1 MRKASRHDPR
11 SQLGFDALMLEA
23 DRTNHARRVEQANAH
38 LPGTMEEA
46 LPFLWELLDEHHTTM
61 LAGQVDK
68 VMFCREEAHRLAV
81 KLNGGKAGILANET
95 SPGCVL
101 ARETSAAPGTV
112 PAWGQKGSFIVT
124 VAGMRVRIEIEGI
137 FGLFAAW
144 SFWPSFSAHAVDP
157 GRPFIS
163 ETGYRSFL
171 SVRLAPLPG
180 LLPDSF
186 AAEAIEA
193 HLRQEMKGKLV
204 AIEPRY
210 RDRH

>member
-46 LPFLWELLDEHHTTM
+46 LPFFWELLDEHHAAM
-61 LAGQVDK
+61 LAGRVDE

-81 KLNGGKAGILANET
+81 KLNGGRRGILADEA

>member
-1 MRKASRHDPR
+1 MRKTHRPDPTR
-11 SQLGFDALMLEA
+11 QFGFDALLFDAEQA
-23 DRTNHARRVEQANAH
+23 NHARKMEQKYAH
-38 LPGTMEEA
+38 LPSTMA
-46 LPFLWELLDEHHTTM
+46 DAVPFLWELLDEHHAAMVAGLADETM
-61 LAGQVDK
+61 W
-68 VMFCREEAHRLAV
+68 CREEARNLAV
-81 KLNGGKAGILANET
+81 HLNGGRAGILADEA

-124 VAGMRVRIEIEGI
+124 VAGMRVRIEIEGV

-171 SVRLAPLPG
+171 SVRFAPLPG
-180 LLPDSF
+180 LLPDTF

-193 HLRQEMKGKLV
+193 HIRQEMKGKLV
-204 AIEPRY
+204 AVEPRY
-210 RDRH
+210 RNR

>member
-1 MRKASRHDPR
+1 MRKTHRPDPTR
-11 SQLGFDALMLEA
+11 QFGFDALLLDAEQA
-23 DRTNHARRVEQANAH
+23 NHARKMEQKYAH
-38 LPGTMEEA
+38 LPSTMA
-46 LPFLWELLDEHHTTM
+46 DAVPFLWELLDEHHAAMVAGLADETM
-61 LAGQVDK
+61 W
-68 VMFCREEAHRLAV
+68 CREEARNLAV
-81 KLNGGKAGILANET
+81 HLNGGRAGILADEA

-171 SVRLAPLPG
+171 SVRFAPLPG
-180 LLPDSF
+180 LLPDTF

-193 HLRQEMKGKLV
+193 HIRQEMKGKLV
-204 AIEPRY
+204 AVEPRY
-210 RDRH
+210 RDR

>member
-1 MRKASRHDPR
+1 MRKTHRPDPTR
-11 SQLGFDALMLEA
+11 QFGFDALLLDAEQA
-23 DRTNHARRVEQANAH
+23 NHARKMEQKYAH
-38 LPGTMEEA
+38 LPSTMA
-46 LPFLWELLDEHHTTM
+46 DAVPFLWELLDEHHAAMVAGLADETM
-61 LAGQVDK
+61 W
-68 VMFCREEAHRLAV
+68 CREEARNLAV
-81 KLNGGKAGILANET
+81 HLNGGRAGILADEA

-124 VAGMRVRIEIEGI
+124 VAEMRVRIEIEGI

-171 SVRLAPLPG
+171 SVRFAPLPG
-180 LLPDSF
+180 LLPDTF

-193 HLRQEMKGKLV
+193 HIRQEMKGKLV
-204 AIEPRY
+204 AVEPRY
-210 RDRH
+210 RNR

>member
-1 MRKASRHDPR
+1 MRKTHRPDPTR
-11 SQLGFDALMLEA
+11 QFGFDALLLDAEQA
-23 DRTNHARRVEQANAH
+23 NHARKMEQKYAH
-38 LPGTMEEA
+38 LPSTMA
-46 LPFLWELLDEHHTTM
+46 DAVPFLWELLDEHHAAMVAGLADETM
-61 LAGQVDK
+61 W
-68 VMFCREEAHRLAV
+68 CREEARNLAV
-81 KLNGGKAGILANET
+81 HLNGGRAGILADEA

-112 PAWGQKGSFIVT
+112 PAWGQNGSFIVT

>member
-46 LPFLWELLDEHHTTM
+46 LPFIWELLDEHHAAM
-61 LAGQVDK
+61 LAGRADE

-81 KLNGGKAGILANET
+81 KLNGGKAGILADEA

-112 PAWGQKGSFIVT
+112 PAWGQNGSFIVT

>member
-1 MRKASRHDPR
+1 MRKTRRPDPTR
-11 SQLGFDALMLEA
+11 QFGFDALLLDAEQA
-23 DRTNHARRVEQANAH
+23 NHARKMEQKYAH
-38 LPGTMEEA
+38 LPSTMA
-46 LPFLWELLDEHHTTM
+46 DAVPFLWELLDEHHAAMVAGLADETM
-61 LAGQVDK
+61 W
-68 VMFCREEAHRLAV
+68 CREEARNLAV
-81 KLNGGKAGILANET
+81 HLNGGRAGILADEA

-171 SVRLAPLPG
+171 SVRFAPLPG
-180 LLPDSF
+180 LLPDTF

-193 HLRQEMKGKLV
+193 HIRQEMKGKLV
-204 AIEPRY
+204 AVEPRY
-210 RDRH
+210 RDR

>member
-1 MRKASRHDPR
+1 MRKTHRPDPTR
-11 SQLGFDALMLEA
+11 QFGFDALLLDAEQA
-23 DRTNHARRVEQANAH
+23 NHARKMEQKYAH
-38 LPGTMEEA
+38 LPSTMA
-46 LPFLWELLDEHHTTM
+46 DAVPFLWELLDEHHAAMVAGLADETM
-61 LAGQVDK
+61 W
-68 VMFCREEAHRLAV
+68 CREEARNLAV
-81 KLNGGKAGILANET
+81 HLNGGRAGILADEA

-171 SVRLAPLPG
+171 SVRFAPLPG
-180 LLPDSF
+180 LLPDTF

-193 HLRQEMKGKLV
+193 HIRQEMKGKLV
-204 AIEPRY
+204 AVEPRY
-210 RDRH
+210 RNR

>member
-23 DRTNHARRVEQANAH
+23 DRTNHARRAEQANAH
-38 LPGTMEEA
+38 LPGMMEGA

-81 KLNGGKAGILANET
+81 KLNGGKAGILADET

-124 VAGMRVRIEIEGI
+124 VAGMRVRIEIEGV

-144 SFWPSFSAHAVDP
+144 SFWPSFSVHAVDP

-171 SVRLAPLPG
+171 SVPLAPLPG
-180 LLPDSF
+180 LLPDTF

-193 HLRQEMKGKLV
+193 HIRQEMKGKLV
-204 AIEPRY
+204 AIGPRY

>member
-1 MRKASRHDPR
+1 M
-11 SQLGFDALMLEA
+11 
-23 DRTNHARRVEQANAH
+23 
-38 LPGTMEEA
+38 
-46 LPFLWELLDEHHTTM
+46 
-61 LAGQVDK
+61 
-68 VMFCREEAHRLAV
+68 
-81 KLNGGKAGILANET
+81 
-95 SPGCVL
+95 
-101 ARETSAAPGTV
+101 
-112 PAWGQKGSFIVT
+112 GQKGSFIVT
-124 VAGMRVRIEIEGI
+124 VAGMRVRIEIEGV

>member
-1 MRKASRHDPR
+1 MRKTHRPDPTR
-11 SQLGFDALMLEA
+11 QFGFDALLFDAEQA
-23 DRTNHARRVEQANAH
+23 NHARKMEQKYAH
-38 LPGTMEEA
+38 LPSTMA
-46 LPFLWELLDEHHTTM
+46 DAVPFLWELLDEHHAAMVAGLADETM
-61 LAGQVDK
+61 W
-68 VMFCREEAHRLAV
+68 CREEARNLAV
-81 KLNGGKAGILANET
+81 HLNGGRAGILADEA

>member
-1 MRKASRHDPR
+1 MKAGRHDPR
-11 SQLGFDALMLEA
+11 SQLGFDALLLEA
-23 DRTNHARRVEQANAH
+23 DSTNHARRVEQANAH

-46 LPFLWELLDEHHTTM
+46 LPFLWELLDEHHAVM
-61 LAGQVDK
+61 LAGQVDE
-68 VMFCREEAHRLAV
+68 VMFCREEARRLAV
-81 KLNGGKAGILANET
+81 KLNGGKAGILADEA

-112 PAWGQKGSFIVT
+112 PAWGQNGSFIVT

>member
-1 MRKASRHDPR
+1 MRKTRRPDPTR
-11 SQLGFDALMLEA
+11 QFGFDALLLDAEQA
-23 DRTNHARRVEQANAH
+23 NHARKMEQKYAH
-38 LPGTMEEA
+38 LPSTMA
-46 LPFLWELLDEHHTTM
+46 DAVPFLWELLDEHHAAMVAGLADETM
-61 LAGQVDK
+61 W
-68 VMFCREEAHRLAV
+68 CREEARNLAV
-81 KLNGGKAGILANET
+81 HLNGGRAGILADEA

-171 SVRLAPLPG
+171 SVRFAPLPG
-180 LLPDSF
+180 LLPDTF

-193 HLRQEMKGKLV
+193 HIRQEMKGKLV
-204 AIEPRY
+204 AVEPRY
-210 RDRH
+210 RNR

>member
-1 MRKASRHDPR
+1 MRRTSRHDPR
-11 SQLGFDALMLEA
+11 TQLGFDALLLEA
-23 DRTNHARRVEQANAH
+23 DSTNHARRVEQANAH

-46 LPFLWELLDEHHTTM
+46 LPFIGELLDEHHAAM
-61 LAGQVDK
+61 LAGRVDE

-81 KLNGGKAGILANET
+81 KLNGGKAGILADEA

-171 SVRLAPLPG
+171 SVRFAPLPG
-180 LLPDSF
+180 LLPDTF

-193 HLRQEMKGKLV
+193 HIRQEMKGKLV
-204 AIEPRY
+204 AIAPRY
-210 RDRH
+210 RDR